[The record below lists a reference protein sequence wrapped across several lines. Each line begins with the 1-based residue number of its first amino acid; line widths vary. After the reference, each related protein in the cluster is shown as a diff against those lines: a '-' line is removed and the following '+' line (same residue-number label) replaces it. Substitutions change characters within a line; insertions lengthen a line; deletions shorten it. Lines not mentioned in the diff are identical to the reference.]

1 MAKPQ
6 KNLQG
11 SVGEIIEN
19 PIYPTSKKV
28 LMYWSIS
35 SPHTVHV
42 KVLPILALKTAD
54 AGYLNQKELVDVA
67 QDMIITEDDCGT
79 LRGLIVQP
87 LRDNDEIVEPLS
99 ERILGRVSVH
109 DLYDPVTDQLIV
121 EAGSE
126 IDDEVA
132 RIVDDSTIEEVEIRS
147 VLTCELVEGYVRNVM
162 VEIFLLETWYRKAN
176 LSV

>member
-1 MAKPQ
+1 
-6 KNLQG
+6 
-11 SVGEIIEN
+11 
-19 PIYPTSKKV
+19 
-28 LMYWSIS
+28 
-35 SPHTVHV
+35 
-42 KVLPILALKTAD
+42 
-54 AGYLNQKELVDVA
+54 VDVA

-132 RIVDDSTIEEVEIRS
+132 RIVDDSTIEEVE
-147 VLTCELVEGYVRNVM
+147 N
-162 VEIFLLETWYRKAN
+162 
-176 LSV
+176 